1 MNTTVD
7 IDEIL
12 DSINGDR
19 LTSDGANDHISIQG
33 LRDREHGLRVSGKIM
48 EQSDCISSNDQP
60 HAKREM
66 DKLNEESNNKLKQM
80 KAKISLYR
88 SAKAVSEKAASETEI
103 GKLLNSPDVWEDIAY
118 KILG

>member
-12 DSINGDR
+12 DSINGDHR
-19 LTSDGANDHISIQG
+19 TTDGMNDYSSFQG
-33 LRDREHGLRVSGKIM
+33 LRDREHALTVSGKIVELNHYM
-48 EQSDCISSNDQP
+48 SNSDQP

-66 DKLNEESNNKLKQM
+66 EKLNEESNDKVKQM
-80 KAKISLYR
+80 KAKISEYR
-88 SAKAVSEKAASETEI
+88 SAKAISEQAAKETEL